1 MVKKITRTLTIT
13 NVVVTCMN
21 TETKEVLNIAESLP
35 GVFKNDEKIL
45 EAVRKDELLAD
56 NIIPVHVESK
66 QEIKTKYEISEK
78 DFLKYARSVISK

>member
-13 NVVVTCMN
+13 NVVITCMN

-35 GVFKNDEKIL
+35 GVFKNDAKIL

-56 NIIPVHVESK
+56 NIIPVNVESK
-66 QEIKTKYEISEK
+66 QEVESKYSISES
-78 DFLKYARSVISK
+78 DFLKYAVPCNK